1 MLNSVFRALDA
12 LLFFIMD
19 RGEEGEVVKLH
30 CHNPFLIFFSAPRDT
45 VLTEGQTNKR
55 ACDIWVKCFL
65 HFGIVRSRLSFESRL

>member
-30 CHNPFLIFFSAPRDT
+30 CHNPFLIFSQ
-45 VLTEGQTNKR
+45 LLEIQ
-55 ACDIWVKCFL
+55 
-65 HFGIVRSRLSFESRL
+65 S